1 MEPQMAISPPSDLIL
16 DVAKAADP
24 VGLAEATSRL
34 RSLAAGASDASG
46 AGFSL
51 AFQSASNRVTSAESS
66 VRATGTHSADAAKS
80 PGEKFEAMILTQFV
94 ETMLPD
100 DAEMVFGKGS
110 SGEIW
115 KSMLAEQVANQ
126 LAASGGV
133 GIADLISDSLKQG
146 TLDQGVK
153 A

>member
-1 MEPQMAISPPSDLIL
+1 MAITPPSDLIL
-16 DVAKAADP
+16 EVSKAADP
-24 VGLAEATSRL
+24 VGLREATSRL
-34 RSLAAGASDASG
+34 RSIAAGGSG
-46 AGFSL
+46 DGFAL
-51 AFQSASNRVTSAESS
+51 AFKGASSRVSPDGNGFRAAGSTALGGSAAR
-66 VRATGTHSADAAKS
+66 S

-100 DAEMVFGKGS
+100 DAEMVFGKGA

-115 KSMLAEQVANQ
+115 KSMLAEQVATQ

-133 GIADLISDSLKQG
+133 GIADMISDSLEH
-146 TLDQGVK
+146 GVK

>member
-1 MEPQMAISPPSDLIL
+1 MAISPPSDLIL

-24 VGLAEATSRL
+24 VSLKEATGRL
-34 RSLAAGASDASG
+34 RSISAGGSG
-46 AGFSL
+46 DGFAL
-51 AFQSASNRVTSAESS
+51 AFQSATN
-66 VRATGTHSADAAKS
+66 RATAAGNSFRTAGLEAASKAKS
-80 PGEKFEAMILTQFV
+80 PGEEFEAMILTQFV

-110 SGEIW
+110 AGEIW
-115 KSMLAEQVANQ
+115 KSMLAEQVATQ

-133 GIADLISDSLKQG
+133 GIADMIEDSLNQAKPNQG
-146 TLDQGVK
+146 ET

>member
-1 MEPQMAISPPSDLIL
+1 MAISPPSDLIL

-24 VGLAEATSRL
+24 AGLAEATSRL
-34 RSLAAGASDASG
+34 RSIAEGASG

-51 AFQSASNRVTSAESS
+51 AFQSVSNRVTSADNS
-66 VRATGTHSADAAKS
+66 VRATGTHVNEAAKS

-100 DAEMVFGKGS
+100 DAEMVFGKGA

-115 KSMLAEQVANQ
+115 KSMLAEQVATQ

-133 GIADLISDSLKQG
+133 GIADLISDSLQKA

>member
-1 MEPQMAISPPSDLIL
+1 MAIAPPSDLIL

-24 VGLAEATSRL
+24 TGLAEATSRL
-34 RSLAAGASDASG
+34 RSLAAGASG
-46 AGFSL
+46 EGFSL
-51 AFQSASNRVTSAESS
+51 AFQSVSNRVTSADNS
-66 VRATGTHSADAAKS
+66 VRATGTQDPAGSKS

-100 DAEMVFGKGS
+100 DAEMVFGKGT

-133 GIADLISDSLKQG
+133 GIADMISDSLKAG

>member
-1 MEPQMAISPPSDLIL
+1 MAISPPSDLIL

-24 VGLAEATSRL
+24 VELRDATSRL
-34 RSLAAGASDASG
+34 RSIAAGGSG
-46 AGFSL
+46 EGFAL
-51 AFQSASNRVTSAESS
+51 AFQDASSHAFDVGTRFRAAGSS
-66 VRATGTHSADAAKS
+66 NAAPAKT
-80 PGEKFEAMILTQFV
+80 PGEDFEAMILTQFV

-100 DAEMVFGKGS
+100 DAEQVFGKGS

-115 KSMLAEQVANQ
+115 KSMLAEQVATQ

-133 GIADLISDSLKQG
+133 GIADMINDSLTQATPDKG
-146 TLDQGVK
+146 DT

>member
-1 MEPQMAISPPSDLIL
+1 MAITPPSDLIL

-24 VGLAEATSRL
+24 AGLQEATSRL
-34 RSLAAGASDASG
+34 RSIAAGGSG
-46 AGFSL
+46 EGFAL
-51 AFQSASNRVTSAESS
+51 AFEGAANRGIDGGSGFRAAGDRTAETA
-66 VRATGTHSADAAKS
+66 RS
-80 PGEKFEAMILTQFV
+80 PGAKFEAMILTQFV

-100 DAEMVFGKGS
+100 DAEMVFGKGA

-115 KSMLAEQVANQ
+115 KSMLAEQVATQ

-133 GIADLISDSLKQG
+133 GIADMISDSLEH
-146 TLDQGVK
+146 GVK